1 MTPYKDITDPRLVKA
16 LAHPLRVRILS
27 ILDQRVASP
36 SELAQ
41 EIGAPLGNVSYH
53 VRILASLG
61 LARLV
66 KETPRRGSVE
76 HHYTAVAR
84 PHITNEAWAAVPD
97 IVKRA
102 MVGATLQQ
110 AGAYVNAA
118 AQEGGFDRAE
128 AHISRTPVRVDKEG
142 WERLSKEIDVFLAKV
157 AEIEEGSAV
166 ARRRGRR
173 ADRGRRPAHDALRV
187 RAASR
192 AAAAPRARAH
202 RGRRARASCS
212 GRRRG
217 AAGRRVPAGVVP
229 LLRTLSAAGSRRRSR
244 AYIVGWNTVPR
255 DSAAL

>member
-128 AHISRTPVRVDKEG
+128 AHLSRTSIKLDAKGWEQLNAACLKFVEQVERIDAAAKERTKKKPHDEELG
-142 WERLSKEIDVFLAKV
+142 DAAVVLLAFEAERLSGRKPEQKRKR
-157 AEIEEGSAV
+157 GS
-166 ARRRGRR
+166 
-173 ADRGRRPAHDALRV
+173 RRPP
-187 RAASR
+187 RAAS
-192 AAAAPRARAH
+192 
-202 RGRRARASCS
+202 
-212 GRRRG
+212 
-217 AAGRRVPAGVVP
+217 
-229 LLRTLSAAGSRRRSR
+229 SRS
-244 AYIVGWNTVPR
+244 
-255 DSAAL
+255 